1 MILEADQVDQNMNKI
16 LILFS
21 FVLLAACSPPVE
33 YANNIPPEGLEERQG
48 INYEVNSQ
56 TPYSGA
62 YRVSFEQGLDEGNY
76 KDGKLDGLWKSYWSN
91 GELYYSCYFKDGKLD
106 GLFESFYDNG
116 QLEYKECYKNGEK
129 VDMSYCEK

>member
-1 MILEADQVDQNMNKI
+1 LNINKI
-16 LILFS
+16 YIFFGL
-21 FVLLAACSPPVE
+21 VLLASCSPAVE

-48 INYEVNSQ
+48 ISYKVNSQ

-62 YRVSFEQGLDEGNY
+62 YRKSFKEGLDEGNY
-76 KDGKLDGLWKSYWSN
+76 KDGKLYGLWKSYWNN

-106 GLFESFYDNG
+106 GLFESFYENG

-129 VDMSYCEK
+129 VDMSYCNK